1 MGNHFNTSQVASTT
15 PESLETT
22 GRTGSWRCTWLVWM
36 PSKCKINP
44 PQSLTHMDVCFWL
57 ISACPLR
64 YVPWNFHE
72 TEEGVPNFTGDRDLE
87 HFLHLANETG
97 LLVILR
103 PGPYICAEW
112 EMVREK
118 RLWGQHHNSKHFK
131 CPPSPGWSASMVTPE
146 TKHHSPLSQHRY
158 DMHPYSSLWL

>member
-1 MGNHFNTSQVASTT
+1 MENHFSTSRVASTT
-15 PESLETT
+15 PESPDTT

-36 PSKCKINP
+36 PSKCKIKP
-44 PQSLTHMDVCFWL
+44 PQSLTHTGHTFFWL

-72 TEEGVPNFTGDRDLE
+72 TVEGVQDFTGDRDLE

-118 RLWGQHHNSKHFK
+118 RLWWWGGQHHHRKHFK
-131 CPPSPGWSASMVTPE
+131 CPCSPGWPASMVTQQ
-146 TKHHSPLSQHRY
+146 TKHHPPLS
-158 DMHPYSSLWL
+158 